1 MIIYA
6 VVLKR
11 IFRIR
16 THVTEIQLMQR
27 KVPVILGN
35 NFWMTETFWFSSNV
49 VDWQRDDLVDL
60 LIKWSIDWLVDW
72 LILSVSY
79 FVLSNIEPSR
89 TIHISAWNK
98 LWNSSL
104 YIPLCIYAQPELT
117 VNAFHTSKGNTLDQT
132 QRLLEM
138 RTSVDQYLITRPV
151 HC

>member
-1 MIIYA
+1 MPNLATRWRHADERERLLSPYGMLVMLILSYIYSYWCSD
-6 VVLKR
+6 
-11 IFRIR
+11 IEENRIR

-98 LWNSSL
+98 LWNPSL
-104 YIPLCIYAQPELT
+104 YIPLCIYAQPCRI
-117 VNAFHTSKGNTLDQT
+117 N
-132 QRLLEM
+132 
-138 RTSVDQYLITRPV
+138 
-151 HC
+151 C